1 MSEFVTAVKVKGVKK
16 KIDFQSLGNF
26 PSASV
31 GQFLKVA
38 AVDENNIPTAWET
51 ADAGGSSLK
60 LHRIYIAVQP
70 AKTAYKAGE
79 VFDTAGMV
87 VKADYAI
94 NGVVIAEAIEVTGY
108 TYPTEGLGASVTAVT
123 ITYSEGGVVKTA
135 EVAVSVTKT
144 SVTIPTYS
152 GSLVYNGKEQSAA
165 FSNYNTTYMTASG
178 DLKATGAGNYTAKF
192 TLKNTDYYQW
202 SDGTTAVK
210 SVSWSIGKAAPV
222 LTVNPASITLDP
234 DHLTATATISTNSNG
249 TLSVKS
255 GDTGVVTASLSGK
268 IITVSRVDKAS
279 GTAQV
284 TISQAAASNYLA
296 ATAMLT
302 VTVRVT
308 TIYGAEWDGTS
319 TSKLSR
325 TDAAAEFTDP
335 VPYVAGAT
343 TYGSPFDNL
352 MPWAG
357 MVKSERTGGTMVAIP
372 KFWYKLTQ
380 TGNKIKVQIADGPV
394 DGFHVSPAHMNRGDG
409 KGERD
414 VVYIGRYHC
423 ATSTYKSTT
432 GVKPQAS
439 VTRANFRTNIHKL
452 GDTIWQNDF
461 ATRFTLWLLYIVE
474 FADWNSQKTIGKGCG
489 NNSATQNMGYTDF
502 MPYHTG
508 TTLGSRDSY
517 GLGTQYRNIEGLWD
531 NVYDWCD
538 GCYNNSSGL
547 NIILNPNSFSDSSGG
562 TAVGVPSSG
571 YPSAFSVK
579 TNGGFPLFIP
589 SAASGSET
597 TYSCDSWSF
606 DASYPCVYVGGN
618 YGQNGGRGLFYV
630 YCNTASSTYAS
641 IGSRLLELP

>member
-1 MSEFVTAVKVKGVKK
+1 MGFGSF
-16 KIDFQSLGNF
+16 
-26 PSASV
+26 SV
-31 GQFLKVA
+31 GGGGEPLDLVELGA
-38 AVDENNIPTAWET
+38 IPMPEGGKNGQALVKTET
-51 ADAGGSSLK
+51 GVEWADVGGGSSLK
-60 LHRIYIAVQP
+60 LHRIYIAAQP

-94 NGVVIAEAIEVTGY
+94 NGIVIAEAIEVTGY
-108 TYPTEGLGASVTAVT
+108 TYPTEGLGASVTVVT

-152 GSLVYNGKEQSAA
+152 GSLVYTGKEQSAA
-165 FSNYNTTYMTASG
+165 FNNYNTAYMTASG
-178 DLKATGAGNYTAKF
+178 DLKATNAGNYTAKF

-210 SVSWSIGKAAPV
+210 SVSWSIGKASPV
-222 LTVNPASITLDP
+222 LSVSPASITLDP
-234 DHLTATATISTNSNG
+234 DHLTASATVSTNSDGALSIQNG
-249 TLSVKS
+249 DAS
-255 GDTGVVTASLSGK
+255 VVTASLSGK
-268 IITVSRVDKAS
+268 TITVSHVNKTTGSTTVTVKQAE
-279 GTAQV
+279 TA
-284 TISQAAASNYLA
+284 NYLA
-296 ATAMLT
+296 ASAVLSVTAKF
-302 VTVRVT
+302 VT
-308 TIYGAEWDGTS
+308 IWGAEWDGTS
-319 TSKLSR
+319 TTKWSR
-325 TDAAAEFTDP
+325 TDAAAGFTDP

-394 DGFHVSPAHMNRGDG
+394 EGFSVSPTHMDRGDG

-423 ATSTYKSTT
+423 ANSTYKSTS

-461 ATRFTLWLLYIVE
+461 ATRFALWLLYIVE

-489 NNSATQNMGYTDF
+489 NNSATQNMGYTDN

-508 TTLGSRDSY
+508 TTLSSRDSY

-538 GCYNNSSGL
+538 GCYNNSNGL
-547 NIILNPNSFSDSSGG
+547 NIILNPNSFHDSSGG
-562 TAVGVPSSG
+562 TAVGVPTNG
-571 YPSAFSVK
+571 YPGAFSVK
-579 TNGGFPLFIP
+579 TTGGFPLFIP
-589 SAASGSET
+589 SATGGSET

-606 DASYPCVYVGGN
+606 HASNPCVCVGGS
-618 YGQNGGRGLFYV
+618 YHQGGGRGLFYV
-630 YCNTASSTYAS
+630 SYYGVSSTSAG